1 MAEKCRYFQSAA
13 WEERLTQFILHAWDV
28 ETFLRKAKNRD
39 SSEAALEEISSE
51 QEEVDTNTLAQMPI
65 GDALEQLTDQVN
77 ITPAEVHDTWLDHN
91 QDRIPESCPHEI
103 HASGERFCLFHSD
116 PASAANQYS
125 SEDVSDLVAETI
137 CKKGADNKCFVGA
150 RFKRLDLANKTLSAA
165 DNHTIDFR
173 YTTILE
179 EASFTETVF
188 DQDVKFKGATFRTDS
203 RDDVSN
209 TNDYDAHYVD
219 FKGDFDFMRA
229 EFQSEADF
237 KFCTFEGDLRF
248 NSTKFAEAAMF
259 NYATFGG
266 RSDFMAATF
275 GGKADFSKAQFH
287 DVAYLNG
294 TYNTA
299 GIFNYTVFEDDVVLY
314 RTTFDGKAE
323 FFATVFGGDF
333 DATYAVFN
341 GTARFKE
348 SSFYGTTSFEN
359 GTFADELQLRRVT
372 SQLLINFRHTTI
384 DSGSI
389 LLPEE
394 RFGAIYDFS
403 HATLGRVTFDAPAEI
418 ADKLFEYL
426 VINQTRFVEFN
437 FNEHQE
443 FLKPSWKLHTT
454 VGEDAMSPLEKAN
467 LELDDL
473 NTLEATYNRAKIGAK
488 EVGHNKAASEFF
500 FREMS
505 ARRKQYYVRFWETPG
520 FKNKFVL
527 IGRWISNATIFVHS
541 GYGERPSYAILSSF
555 VWISLFAVFYWL
567 LPSDPP
573 TSGVY
578 GTENLLFS
586 IQSFVTLILGTV
598 PEDTSALLQL
608 VSATEGFVGASLIA
622 LLVFTLTRS
631 IHR

>member
-1 MAEKCRYFQSAA
+1 MAEKCRFFESAA
-13 WEERLTQFILHAWDV
+13 WEERLTQFVLDAWDV
-28 ETFLRKAKNRD
+28 ETFLRKAKNQD
-39 SSEAALEEISSE
+39 CSEATLKEIISE
-51 QEEVDTNTLAQMPI
+51 QHELDTNTLAQMPI
-65 GDALEQLTDQVN
+65 GDAIEQMTNQVA
-77 ITPAEVHDTWLDHN
+77 ITPAEVHDAWLDHN
-91 QDRIPESCPHEI
+91 QDRIPEKCPHEI
-103 HASGERFCLFHSD
+103 HASGEQFCLFHSD
-116 PASAANQYS
+116 PTSATTQYS
-125 SEDVSDLVAETI
+125 SEDVSDAVAETI

-150 RFKRLDLANKTLSAA
+150 RFTRLNLSNKTLSAA

-173 YTTILE
+173 YLTILE

-188 DQDVKFKGATFRTDS
+188 DQDVKFKGAIFRADS
-203 RDDVSN
+203 RDGVSH

-248 NSTKFAEAAMF
+248 NSTRFAEAAMF
-259 NYATFGG
+259 NYATFDG

-299 GIFNYTVFEDDVVLY
+299 GIFNYTVFEKDVVLY

-323 FFATVFGGDF
+323 FFATAFHGDF

-348 SSFYGTTSFEN
+348 TSFYGTTSFEN
-359 GTFADELQLRRVT
+359 GTFVDEIQLRRAT
-372 SQLLINFRHTTI
+372 SQSLINFQYTTI
-384 DSGSI
+384 ESGNI
-389 LLPEE
+389 LLPEDP
-394 RFGAIYDFS
+394 FGAIYDFS
-403 HATLGRVTFDAPAEI
+403 HATLGRVTLDAPAEI
-418 ADKLFEYL
+418 ADRLFEYL

-454 VGEDAMSPLEKAN
+454 VGKDAMSPLEKTN

-500 FREMS
+500 FREMTT
-505 ARRKQYYVRFWETPG
+505 RRKQYLKRFCVTSG
-520 FKNKFVL
+520 FKNKLVL
-527 IGRWISNATIFVHS
+527 TGRWISNATIFLHS
-541 GYGERPSYAILSSF
+541 GYGERPSYAIMSSL
-555 VWISLFAVFYWL
+555 VWISLFAVLYWF

-573 TSGVY
+573 TTGVY
-578 GTENLLFS
+578 GTEYLLFS

-598 PEDTSALLQL
+598 PEDTAALLQL
-608 VSATEGFVGASLIA
+608 VSAIEGFVGASLIA